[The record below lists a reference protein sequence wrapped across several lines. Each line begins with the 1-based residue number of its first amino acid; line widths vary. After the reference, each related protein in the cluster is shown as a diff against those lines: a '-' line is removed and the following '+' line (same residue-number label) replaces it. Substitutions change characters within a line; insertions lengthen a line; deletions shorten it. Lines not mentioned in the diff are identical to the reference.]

1 MGWVVMMMVRK
12 IEIMTWEGKL
22 EKDEGEG
29 VGRSQILK
37 GLPCQRVCRQ
47 YRSAEWSSA

>member
-1 MGWVVMMMVRK
+1 MMMVRK

-22 EKDEGEG
+22 EKDEDQD

-37 GLPCQRVCRQ
+37 GLSCQRVWTLFCGQ
-47 YRSAEWSSA
+47 YRSAEWFSA